1 MFTDRSY
8 FSVPVVGVTFDD
20 RQHSISQM
28 RVGEKL
34 VLMREPNNP
43 FDPNA
48 IAVETLSG
56 EQVGYLS
63 RPMAEQLVQGMDG
76 IGSERIPAQVS
87 DIVGGFSETAS
98 LGVSVCRLKCTSRLH
113 QECTG

>member
-20 RQHSISQM
+20 RQHTISQM
-28 RVGEKL
+28 RIGDKL
-34 VLMREPNNP
+34 VLMREPYNP
-43 FDPNA
+43 FDPYA

-63 RPMAEQLVQGMDG
+63 RPMAQHLAQGMDG
-76 IGSERIPAQVS
+76 IGSERVPAQVS

-98 LGVSVCRLKCTSRLH
+98 LGVRINFTIPVLV
-113 QECTG
+113 

>member
-20 RQHSISQM
+20 RQHTISLM
-28 RVGEKL
+28 RVGDKL
-34 VLMREPNNP
+34 VLMREPYNP

-63 RPMAEQLVQGMDG
+63 RPMAAGTRDLFPEEKFRIIQL
-76 IGSERIPAQVS
+76 
-87 DIVGGFSETAS
+87 
-98 LGVSVCRLKCTSRLH
+98 TS
-113 QECTG
+113 Q